1 MMDRKRDFVTLDF
14 IKELGNPAALF
25 PAFPTLQYFTVF
37 YINLNSPNVWNFFS
51 LSVPVSLLIAGFKKP
66 GRRGVGGRRSKRTD
80 GLGVVVSHCYSCS
93 SSVVNVS
100 LLAYKQQQ
108 HIGYS
113 GKCSSAYYASGNK
126 SVLPPEWQ
134 QSSNRI
140 LKRRPVPLN
149 DREIKPPQKYK
160 RKI

>member
-1 MMDRKRDFVTLDF
+1 M
-14 IKELGNPAALF
+14 
-25 PAFPTLQYFTVF
+25 
-37 YINLNSPNVWNFFS
+37 
-51 LSVPVSLLIAGFKKP
+51 SLLIAGFKKP
-66 GRRGVGGRRSKRTD
+66 GRRRVGGRRSKRTD

-100 LLAYKQQQ
+100 LLAYKQQ

-149 DREIKPPQKYK
+149 DREIKPPKK
-160 RKI
+160 RKKKKEKEIKWN